1 MNQDVIN
8 KVYDLIDEIK
18 SLESYQKRQEIIRLI
33 DNNHHIKDKIEAF
46 NQAKESYLEA
56 KKYGSYHPDLEQ
68 YKLKLSQTK
77 ELLFNVPEIKALKQY
92 EKELQALLDHVSREI
107 GLSISKHVPIPNE
120 IGLIQKVKGDTSG
133 R

>member
-1 MNQDVIN
+1 
-8 KVYDLIDEIK
+8 
-18 SLESYQKRQEIIRLI
+18 
-33 DNNHHIKDKIEAF
+33 
-46 NQAKESYLEA
+46 
-56 KKYGSYHPDLEQ
+56 
-68 YKLKLSQTK
+68 
-77 ELLFNVPEIKALKQY
+77 LFNVPEIKALKQY